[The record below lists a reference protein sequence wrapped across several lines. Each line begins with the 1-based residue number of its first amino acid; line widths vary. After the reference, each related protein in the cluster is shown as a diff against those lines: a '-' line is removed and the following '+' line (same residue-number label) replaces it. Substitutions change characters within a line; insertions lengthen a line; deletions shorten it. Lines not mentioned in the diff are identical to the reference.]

1 MTTPPEAPPVPP
13 ARGNRVWRMVAI
25 VVAVQL
31 VVIALGLAFFTMV
44 GLANAGPGGC
54 GGG

>member
-1 MTTPPEAPPVPP
+1 
-13 ARGNRVWRMVAI
+13 MVAI
-25 VVAVQL
+25 ILAVQL

-54 GGG
+54 GGA